1 MYMGNVWVLGYSRID
16 FPSFQLCALA
26 PFWLLI
32 SHRHFATGLGFAEN
46 RSRRTRFHK
55 LQGFIRLRYL
65 NKYCCCFL
73 VQMRLVMQYVY
84 SREEYEGRL
93 NNIPTI

>member
-55 LQGFIRLRYL
+55 LQGFIRLSL
-65 NKYCCCFL
+65 F
-73 VQMRLVMQYVY
+73 
-84 SREEYEGRL
+84 
-93 NNIPTI
+93 P